1 MAQML
6 TWAPSEGERAIL
18 GAVRLPKGKPLNRQ
32 VFLQYLAK
40 RVQEMANEADRVELA
55 EAEELAHRAGL
66 LDDSVPLERNLVGL
80 LLVEE
85 NSVVKELLD
94 QLRVPGREL
103 PQKLERSNPQAE
115 SVYEETSLVQWLL
128 PLLRGR
134 YERD

>member
-1 MAQML
+1 ML
-6 TWAPSEGERAIL
+6 TWAPLGEERAIL

>member
-1 MAQML
+1 ML
-6 TWAPSEGERAIL
+6 TWAPLGEERAIL

-115 SVYEETSLVQWLL
+115 SVYEETSLVQWLS
-128 PLLRGR
+128 PLARNR
-134 YERD
+134 YENG

>member
-1 MAQML
+1 ML
-6 TWAPSEGERAIL
+6 TWAPLGEERAIL

-66 LDDSVPLERNLVGL
+66 LDDSVPLERNLAGL

-115 SVYEETSLVQWLL
+115 SVYEETNLVQWLS
-128 PLLRGR
+128 PLARGR
-134 YERD
+134 YENG

>member
-1 MAQML
+1 ML
-6 TWAPSEGERAIL
+6 TWAPVGEERAIL

-40 RVQEMANEADRVELA
+40 RVQEMANEADEGELA
-55 EAEELAHRAGL
+55 EAQELAHRGGL

>member
-40 RVQEMANEADRVELA
+40 RVQEMANEADENELSQA
-55 EAEELAHRAGL
+55 QELAHRAGL
-66 LDDSVPLERNLVGL
+66 LEDSVPLEKNLAGL

-94 QLRVPGREL
+94 QRRVPGSGF
-103 PQKLERSNPQAE
+103 PQKLEKSNPQAE
-115 SVYEETSLVQWLL
+115 SVYEETSLVQWLS
-128 PLLRGR
+128 PLARNR
-134 YERD
+134 YENG